1 MPRRTARWEP
11 EYGRPQQ
18 RVKLRRMI
26 RAFARFPAS
35 VLAALLLALPLSV
48 PALERGDTPPALQ
61 APQRDGTPLA
71 LESLRGQL
79 VYVDFWASWCAPCLQ
94 ALPALDSLYRKY
106 RERGFTVLAVNVDT
120 ERKPALA
127 MLDRLQPS
135 YAVVFDPEGR
145 WPGAFGLRGMP
156 CGYLLSR
163 SGEIVYT
170 QAGYKASDLPRLE
183 AAIVREL
190 GQELGEAQ

>member
-1 MPRRTARWEP
+1 MEP
-11 EYGRPQQ
+11 EYGGAGR
-18 RVKLRRMI
+18 RAKLACMSGALRWRT
-26 RAFARFPAS
+26 AL
-35 VLAALLLALPLSV
+35 LAALLLALPPAV
-48 PALERGDTPPALQ
+48 PALERGDTPPALS
-61 APQRDGTPLA
+61 APQRDGTMLT

-94 ALPALDSLYRKY
+94 ALPALDALYRKY
-106 RERGFTVLAVNVDT
+106 GDRGFTVLAVNVDT

-156 CGYLLSR
+156 CGYLLDR
-163 SGEIVYT
+163 NGEIVYT